1 MCFDEFFITVSWVKF
16 HINPILYERRH
27 WKKKWATLQDYP
39 LYKYLVWK
47 NLKMYFYRIKFL
59 VILFANFFKSLQGR
73 QNKRNW
79 KRTLQVNMLIIWDIF
94 YNDHF
99 LYLFCIDCTNMHT
112 FTSLHT
118 PKFSKSY
125 GIFTQLLNIIQQS
138 KIQTCQQHR
147 WNYNDYILN
156 WHTRRFSQFNFY
168 LKLIIAKHLHIWI
181 SWVGITF
188 LFSVTSAFN
197 DNYKDLWWP
206 WKHLEL

>member
-1 MCFDEFFITVSWVKF
+1 
-16 HINPILYERRH
+16 
-27 WKKKWATLQDYP
+27 
-39 LYKYLVWK
+39 
-47 NLKMYFYRIKFL
+47 MYFYRIKFL

-112 FTSLHT
+112 CTSLHT

-168 LKLIIAKHLHIWI
+168 LKLIIAKHLYIWI
-181 SWVGITF
+181 
-188 LFSVTSAFN
+188 
-197 DNYKDLWWP
+197 YE
-206 WKHLEL
+206 LELLSCLVWLVLLMIIIKICGDLENIWSCKYNKKRNG